1 LFEDW
6 RLDTM
11 PIFVAFPPNRH
22 ISLKLRVFIDWMIEL
37 MAEHA
42 PVVG

>member
-1 LFEDW
+1 
-6 RLDTM
+6 M
-11 PIFVAFPPNRH
+11 FVAFPPNRH